1 MCGGKTPLVEVFP
14 ISLVHLFQLLVK
26 ASVDEGALDVFIE
39 GTEAVGGRDDPPIKQ
54 SLKDPRCEK

>member
-1 MCGGKTPLVEVFP
+1 MGKPPLVEVFP
-14 ISLVHLFQLLVK
+14 IGLVHLCQLLVK
-26 ASVDEGALDVFIE
+26 TSVNEGALDVFIE